1 MIKWL
6 KKLFHIHEYEIIDTY
21 EASIYEDG
29 YNTRPSHVRR
39 TYILRCKICGDIIFK
54 QINL

>member
-6 KKLFHIHEYEIIDTY
+6 KRLFHIHEYEIIDEY
-21 EASIYEDG
+21 ETSIYENNHD
-29 YNTRPSHVRR
+29 TRPSHVRR
-39 TYILRCKICGDIIFK
+39 TYILRRKICGDIIFK

>member
-21 EASIYEDG
+21 EVSIYDDG
-29 YNTRPSHVRR
+29 YSTRPSHIRR
-39 TYILRCKICGDIIFK
+39 TYVLRCKICGDITFK